1 MGILWILIFY
11 FERKYQNHARGGQE
25 KKPYSEDEI
34 KIAFR
39 TKAMECHPDQNQ
51 HNKEVAEA
59 KFKEVLKSYEVQWV
73 SRRKAVHVKGTVE
86 ENRCFPSRFQRDMP
100 ASFEMGIPV

>member
-1 MGILWILIFY
+1 S
-11 FERKYQNHARGGQE
+11 R

-59 KFKEVLKSYEVQWV
+59 KFKEVLKSYEAIKTE
-73 SRRKAVHVKGTVE
+73 RKNE
-86 ENRCFPSRFQRDMP
+86 ERM
-100 ASFEMGIPV
+100 